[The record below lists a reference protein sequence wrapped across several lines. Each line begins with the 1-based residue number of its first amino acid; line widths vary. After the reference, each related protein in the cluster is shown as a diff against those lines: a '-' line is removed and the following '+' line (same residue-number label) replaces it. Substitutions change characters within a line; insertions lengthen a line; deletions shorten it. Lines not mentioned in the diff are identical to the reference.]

1 MEKCSFIV
9 YSLLEKFSLSQ
20 LASRSW
26 AELFQS
32 CFLKIVIVTTHK
44 IGGRKKM
51 YNIVSVY
58 TKSIIP
64 MLMKKKQDCLDRY
77 YQKISIKNSSLGR
90 RTKTRPN
97 AFRYM
102 TAKKATDHINL
113 HTGIYLFQIFEDYFF
128 N

>member
-32 CFLKIVIVTTHK
+32 CFLKIVIVTTHT

-77 YQKISIKNSSLGR
+77 YQKISIKNSSLDR

-102 TAKKATDHINL
+102 TAKKSYRRSHQPTYRYIFVSNL
-113 HTGIYLFQIFEDYFF
+113 
-128 N
+128 